1 MPQASYEYAV
11 GRVSAL
17 SSRMLDAAQL
27 RRISEA
33 ADVNEALILLL
44 ETGYGGNLSADQ
56 INNQEI
62 DYVIRAQL
70 QMSRKMIW
78 ELTPAPELTGLFL
91 MEVDAHN
98 IKTLLKARLLEIDA
112 PDVLI
117 EGGTMPVDIIRESIN
132 SRSYERMPDAFR
144 IAMDKIETELQR
156 NVDPLLF
163 SAQIDGAMF
172 NHIQS
177 VLEQTSDHSF
187 VQEYFSLMADF
198 QNARSVVRSRLMNWD
213 ADKLRP
219 LLLNCGEIEH
229 TVLLEAMDTP
239 FEQLGAKLNRGSHGK
254 LISQAIEEYVSTGNT
269 PILKRK
275 METVLMSILRNAK
288 WDMFSLGPV
297 VGYLM
302 GREAEAKALRIIFGA
317 KRAGFEPEL
326 PELYA

>member
-1 MPQASYEYAV
+1 
-11 GRVSAL
+11 
-17 SSRMLDAAQL
+17 
-27 RRISEA
+27 
-33 ADVNEALILLL
+33 
-44 ETGYGGNLSADQ
+44 
-56 INNQEI
+56 
-62 DYVIRAQL
+62 
-70 QMSRKMIW
+70 
-78 ELTPAPELTGLFL
+78 
-91 MEVDAHN
+91 
-98 IKTLLKARLLEIDA
+98 
-112 PDVLI
+112 
-117 EGGTMPVDIIRESIN
+117 
-132 SRSYERMPDAFR
+132 
-144 IAMDKIETELQR
+144 TELQR

-275 METVLMSILRNAK
+275 METALMSILRNAK